1 MNYEIE
7 LFCNGLLCLGALI
20 GFIYSLVKFFRPKKA
35 MYKKWWAA
43 RWAVCSLN
51 ACTRSFSM

>member
-35 MYKKWWAA
+35 LYKKWWAA

-51 ACTRSFSM
+51 ACTR